1 MAQMGMEAPR
11 LNEAQQ
17 KKWSIVSVAGGLVG
31 SLLWLGYT
39 SLREGKDWGTFC
51 LMIAVPV
58 TLAIFRKPID
68 RMLLP
73 LLPMRKRIP
82 RLFLIALGL
91 AAPYLVAWLLYNRG
105 PVIGGVLSLL
115 WRIGGP
121 AGGLANV
128 IGTIE
133 PSLAEY
139 G

>member
-39 SLREGKDWGTFC
+39 SLREGKDWGTFL

-58 TLAIFRKPID
+58 SLAIFRKPID

-73 LLPMRKRIP
+73 LLPMRKKIP

-105 PVIGGVLSLL
+105 PVIGGVVSLCF
-115 WRIGGP
+115 RVGGP
-121 AGGLANV
+121 LASLGNLISAIV
-128 IGTIE
+128 
-133 PSLAEY
+133 PALAE
-139 G
+139 